1 MSVLGCSGLKKGS
14 YCILNKQYAKEAF
27 DLLRTQIVTDMKR
40 RGEWGEFFPADM
52 SPFAYNETAAK
63 EWFPMTKKEAEQKG
77 YQWKEQ
83 GVKKHAVTKISDQL
97 PQTIDEVGDDI
108 LQEIIGCAHEEKCND
123 NCTKAFRI
131 VPNELQIYKQL
142 KIPLPILCPNCRH
155 YRRLSKK
162 NPIQLWD
169 RKCDKCGVSI
179 KTSYSPDRPEIV
191 YCESCYNNEIL

>member
-1 MSVLGCSGLKKGS
+1 MIDIIGKKWWFKDPS
-14 YCILNKQYAKEAF
+14 KIPYLEAIPLS
-27 DLLRTQIVTDMKR
+27 DRI
-40 RGEWGEFFPADM
+40 
-52 SPFAYNETAAK
+52 ETAIVDALRRK
-63 EWFPMTKKEAEQKG
+63 
-77 YQWKEQ
+77 
-83 GVKKHAVTKISDQL
+83 VKVSF
-97 PQTIDEVGDDI
+97 DDI